1 MHNPVPLQAI
11 ETASMAS
18 KDTDIIQ
25 QGLSGT
31 FTVKNRQAFWLEDR
45 SNYRAFPVSQWLLR
59 CSFPL
64 TAMAG
69 LRWILTIFPFNDKQA
84 RFACKLHLLF
94 SF

>member
-31 FTVKNRQAFWLEDR
+31 FTVKNRQAFWLEDHPTC
-45 SNYRAFPVSQWLLR
+45 RAFPVSQWLINEKR
-59 CSFPL
+59 RSYSL

-69 LRWILTIFPFNDKQA
+69 LRWI
-84 RFACKLHLLF
+84 
-94 SF
+94 